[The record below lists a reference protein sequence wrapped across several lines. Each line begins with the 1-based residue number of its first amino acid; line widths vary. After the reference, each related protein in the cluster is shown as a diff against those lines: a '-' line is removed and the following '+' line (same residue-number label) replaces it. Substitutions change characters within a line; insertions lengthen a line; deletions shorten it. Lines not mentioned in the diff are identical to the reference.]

1 MLPEKKLIDQP
12 KSIGKAVTI
21 ENVVDGKETKT
32 TFPGSEE
39 LAKTM
44 AIAAT
49 KNHSAVYS
57 ALEELGMDPENEDNY
72 KGDALVQVQSLYE
85 NLLNKMLQN
94 RVE

>member
-1 MLPEKKLIDQP
+1 MEKKL
-12 KSIGKAVTI
+12 
-21 ENVVDGKETKT
+21 NYLH
-32 TFPGSEE
+32 PGSEE

-85 NLLNKMLQN
+85 NLLNKKMLQN

>member
-1 MLPEKKLIDQP
+1 LIDQFQ
-12 KSIGKAVTI
+12 KKALKAVTI

-32 TFPGSEE
+32 TPGSEE

-72 KGDALVQVQSLYE
+72 KGDA
-85 NLLNKMLQN
+85 
-94 RVE
+94 

>member
-1 MLPEKKLIDQP
+1 MEKKLKLP
-12 KSIGKAVTI
+12 S
-21 ENVVDGKETKT
+21 
-32 TFPGSEE
+32 GSEE

>member
-1 MLPEKKLIDQP
+1 LIDQF

-32 TFPGSEE
+32 TSGSEE

-57 ALEELGMDPENEDNY
+57 ALEN
-72 KGDALVQVQSLYE
+72 
-85 NLLNKMLQN
+85 
-94 RVE
+94 